1 VSAPDALGDFA
12 ARGLAVVTG
21 LFGWFYLLSV
31 FGFLV
36 VLLSLAFSKYGSIR
50 LGPQDA
56 EHEFGFFSW
65 ISMLLAAGFGVGLVF
80 YGVAEPMSHFAE
92 PPYGDREPG
101 TIAAAVYALQYS
113 FFNWGVH
120 QWAAFSIVGLIIGY
134 YQFRRGRSG
143 LVSSVLG
150 PVLSYL
156 PFSRLL
162 GYAVDILA
170 VVATVMGV
178 ATSLGLGVLQMS
190 SGVAL
195 ETGIP
200 NTFWMH
206 SAILFLMFLAY
217 IVSTWFGLEKGIR
230 RLSNINMILCLALM
244 AYVLFAGSTLTI
256 LEAITNGIG
265 GYLQEF
271 VRMSLRTTPFTP
283 DEWASTWTIFYWAW
297 VIAWSPFVGTFVA
310 RISRGRTIRQ
320 YVFGVLLMPA
330 LLACLWIGIF
340 GGAALDMELNRDV
353 GLAAATQADITSA
366 LFFMFDNM
374 AFSGALSA
382 AALLLIFIFLVTSAD
397 SASFILAQMS
407 SGGDLHPPVFKRVL
421 WGVLIALICFTLLV
435 AGGLNALQSASVLA
449 ALPFIFVLYAM
460 IFVLLKELSDD
471 HREMLQELYE
481 RHDETPV
488 GANVYEAQ
496 QLNAENES
504 SDEPSQAKAAED

>member
-1 VSAPDALGDFA
+1 IVIGVSAPDALGDFA

-178 ATSLGLGVLQMS
+178 ATSLGLGVLQM
-190 SGVAL
+190 
-195 ETGIP
+195 
-200 NTFWMH
+200 
-206 SAILFLMFLAY
+206 
-217 IVSTWFGLEKGIR
+217 
-230 RLSNINMILCLALM
+230 
-244 AYVLFAGSTLTI
+244 
-256 LEAITNGIG
+256 
-265 GYLQEF
+265 
-271 VRMSLRTTPFTP
+271 
-283 DEWASTWTIFYWAW
+283 
-297 VIAWSPFVGTFVA
+297 
-310 RISRGRTIRQ
+310 
-320 YVFGVLLMPA
+320 
-330 LLACLWIGIF
+330 
-340 GGAALDMELNRDV
+340 
-353 GLAAATQADITSA
+353 
-366 LFFMFDNM
+366 
-374 AFSGALSA
+374 
-382 AALLLIFIFLVTSAD
+382 
-397 SASFILAQMS
+397 
-407 SGGDLHPPVFKRVL
+407 
-421 WGVLIALICFTLLV
+421 
-435 AGGLNALQSASVLA
+435 
-449 ALPFIFVLYAM
+449 
-460 IFVLLKELSDD
+460 
-471 HREMLQELYE
+471 
-481 RHDETPV
+481 
-488 GANVYEAQ
+488 
-496 QLNAENES
+496 
-504 SDEPSQAKAAED
+504 